1 MADANNPLNTPDNA
15 EQNTAETSPNP
26 VQSLFQNAQHAASV
40 EQSLGQGDG
49 TVSQE
54 DLAAYAEEH
63 GATATPEAAIQ
74 DAYDEGMQENTN
86 DEDRPVVNTDPVVNP
101 AVVGTSDGSAYNHDP
116 VLCRDPSSLS
126 FDELEAQDRAIKE
139 QMAARRSTEREAA
152 INQVKVLVGRF
163 GLKPSE
169 IRVEKAAR
177 AKAEGARGPV
187 KPKYRNPENPDQT
200 WTGRGIAPKWIA
212 GYAKED
218 RDQFLIKE

>member
-1 MADANNPLNTPDNA
+1 MADAENNPLNVPDNA
-15 EQNTAETSPNP
+15 EANTAETVPNP

-54 DLAAYAEEH
+54 DLQEYAAEH
-63 GATATPEAAIQ
+63 GATATPEAAIAA
-74 DAYDEGMQENTN
+74 AYEEGMQDNTN
-86 DEDRPVVNTDPVVNP
+86 DDSIPVVSTDSAVCADP
-101 AVVGTSDGSAYNHDP
+101 AKM
-116 VLCRDPSSLS
+116 S
-126 FDELEAQDRAIKE
+126 FDELEAHDRAIKE
-139 QMAARRSTEREAA
+139 QMQARRSTEREAA

-177 AKAEGARGPV
+177 AKAQGARGPV